1 MWVTPVIKA
10 LAEKGTGRTYSPA
23 NQQKAKSLKAVS
35 LAQEHAN
42 SKGAKMAEVEFKT
55 VKEETEKFGKNNFVE
70 IARKI
75 AVTEEGENEFIS
87 LSKGFFSPEGEKRF
101 SRGKNVSLPAD
112 KELITKVIDDLK
124 KVLK

>member
-1 MWVTPVIKA
+1 
-10 LAEKGTGRTYSPA
+10 
-23 NQQKAKSLKAVS
+23 
-35 LAQEHAN
+35 
-42 SKGAKMAEVEFKT
+42 MAEVEFKT
-55 VKEETEKFGKNNFVE
+55 VKEETEKFGKNNFLE
-70 IARKI
+70 IARKV

-112 KELITKVIDDLK
+112 KELIDKVIESLK